1 MRKIFFFAVIMDMPV
16 WPFFFL
22 VKKLFIKN
30 NYKTVRVNLSILKL
44 NVEDTNFVI

>member
-1 MRKIFFFAVIMDMPV
+1 MRKIFFCCYNGYACFGL
-16 WPFFFL
+16 FFFSK
-22 VKKLFIKN
+22 KKLFIKN

>member
-16 WPFFFL
+16 WPFFL

>member
-1 MRKIFFFAVIMDMPV
+1 MDMPV
-16 WPFFFL
+16 LAFFFFL
-22 VKKLFIKN
+22 VKNLFIKN

>member
-16 WPFFFL
+16 LAFSFSKKNLFF
-22 VKKLFIKN
+22 KN

-44 NVEDTNFVI
+44 NV